1 VLARLCEQPWGLML
15 RVSWGIFHLAVG
27 SAQTSKTREKVKV
40 LLKDN
45 PNLVFSKDNNGDTP
59 LHAAL
64 HRAGA
69 D

>member
-1 VLARLCEQPWGLML
+1 MAYF
-15 RVSWGIFHLAVG
+15 SVG
-27 SAQTSKTREKVKV
+27 VGCAQTSKTREKVKA

-45 PNLVFSKDNNGDTP
+45 SNLVFSKDNNGDTP

-64 HRAGA
+64 HQAGA

>member
-1 VLARLCEQPWGLML
+1 ML
-15 RVSWGIFHLAVG
+15 RVSWGIFQLAVG
-27 SAQTSKTREKVKV
+27 SAQTSKTREKVKA

-64 HRAGA
+64 R
-69 D
+69 